1 MLKSLKKQNKKELDK
16 RLNLLEALWGLT
28 EILDDSFQEIYD
40 YVLEKLLDLTRS
52 KYAFWGHINESKD
65 TITIYS
71 WSEEAMK
78 NRQIGD
84 KPITYS
90 IADAGI
96 WADSVRKKKT
106 IIINEYEKYD
116 KHGLPEG
123 PVAIKRLLSVPI
135 FSHNRITAI
144 AVVAN
149 KLAKYT
155 QEDAEYV
162 KVFVTSAQTIIER
175 KKTEE
180 ALKESEEKYRLMIE
194 SVENYAIFALDPEGH
209 IVSWSPEAE
218 RIKGYREEEIIGKHF
233 SCFYTE
239 EERRNGKPEKELELA
254 AAKGKIE
261 DEGWRVRKDGSY
273 FWANIIITA
282 LRDEDGKLVG
292 FVKVVRDLTEKKRM
306 EEMLEEERRL
316 FIGGP
321 VVVFKWIA
329 GENSIP
335 VLYVSSNVKDQ
346 FGYKPEDFISGKINY
361 ADIVHPDDIERI
373 NKEAKLYRE
382 KGTPYFEQDYRI
394 LTADG
399 EYRWVHDFTV
409 IERDLEGKIKH
420 YHGYVMDITER
431 KRMEKELKTAYE
443 KVRKTLEQEREFKLR
458 IAHYFFNPIA
468 IAKGYLSL
476 VLEEGYSEEKI
487 KRAIDAINRI
497 EKVVHNVTK
506 RGKIVE

>member
-1 MLKSLKKQNKKELDK
+1 MLRSLKSQNKKELDR

-28 EILDDSFQEIYD
+28 EILDDSFQEIYN

-52 KYAFWGHINESKD
+52 KYAFWGHVNEDKNLM
-65 TITIYS
+65 TIYS
-71 WSEEAMK
+71 RSNKAMK
-78 NRQIGD
+78 NCEIESE
-84 KPITYS
+84 PITYS
-90 IADAGI
+90 IADAGN
-96 WADSVRKKKT
+96 WADSIRQRK
-106 IIINEYEKYD
+106 IVIINEYENRN
-116 KHGLPEG
+116 GEELFEG
-123 PVAIKRLLSVPI
+123 HVAIKRLLSVPI
-135 FSHNRITAI
+135 FSHNRVTAI

-149 KLAKYT
+149 KLAEYT

-162 KVFVTSAQTIIER
+162 KVFVTSAQAIIER

-194 SVENYAIFALDPEGH
+194 SVEDYAIFMLDPEGH
-209 IVSWSPEAE
+209 IISWNSGAE
-218 RIKGYREEEIIGKHF
+218 RIKGYKEEEIIGKHF

-239 EERRNGKPEKELELA
+239 EEIKNGKPEKELELA
-254 AAKGKIE
+254 VANGKIE

-282 LRDEDGKLVG
+282 LRDEHEKLVG

-306 EEMLEEERRL
+306 EEMLKEERRL

-321 VVVFKWIA
+321 VVVFKWMA

-346 FGYKPEDFISGKINY
+346 FGYEPEDFISGKINY
-361 ADIVHPDDIERI
+361 ADIIHPDDIERI
-373 NKEAKLYRE
+373 NREAKLYRE
-382 KGTPYFEQDYRI
+382 KGVPYFEQDYRI
-394 LTADG
+394 ITANG

-409 IERDLEGKIKH
+409 IERDSTGQIKH

-431 KRMEKELKTAYE
+431 KKMEKELKTAYE
-443 KVRKTLEQEREFKLR
+443 KVRETLEQEREFKLR
-458 IAHYFFNPIA
+458 TAHYFFNPIA

-476 VLEEGYSEEKI
+476 ILEEGYSEEKI
-487 KRAIDAINRI
+487 KRAIDAINRV